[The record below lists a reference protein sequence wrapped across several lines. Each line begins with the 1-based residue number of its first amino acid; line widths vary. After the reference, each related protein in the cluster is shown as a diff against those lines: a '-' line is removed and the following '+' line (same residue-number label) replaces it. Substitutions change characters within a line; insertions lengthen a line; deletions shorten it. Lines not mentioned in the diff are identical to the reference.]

1 MNYKLYLGR
10 ISGIKL
16 FVHWTFLLLI
26 GWVIYSDIRSGL
38 DIESVLW
45 SLGFVFTIFGC
56 VTLHELGHSLMAQR
70 YHIRTRDITLLP
82 IGGVASLESIP
93 EKPKEELAVALA
105 GPAVNVIIVLI
116 LLPIIYLAHS
126 PATFEG
132 LEAISHSNF
141 LTSLLSVNISLVV
154 FNMIPAFPMD
164 GGRVLRALLGFK
176 LNHAKATIIA
186 ARIGQIIAVIFVVMG
201 FYGNSFLIFI
211 GIFIFMGAQTELKYA
226 QGTAVLNETTIG
238 EIMLSSFPRIAA
250 SGTIREAAQRLL
262 QEKTSNFLVIQNDH
276 PVGSLS
282 REGVL
287 KALGEGGETTLI
299 EHAMEKGLLY
309 LNATLS
315 IHQALKEMNSQQ
327 RSLALVTDQDH
338 VVGVIDPFLI
348 GKFLTNQSGRQK
360 N

>member
-26 GWVIYSDIRSGL
+26 GWVVYSDIRSGL
-38 DIESVLW
+38 DTESILW
-45 SLGFVFTIFGC
+45 SVGFVFTIFGC

-105 GPAVNVIIVLI
+105 GPAVNVIIALI
-116 LLPIIYLAHS
+116 LLPIIYLGHS

-132 LEAISHSNF
+132 LGNISHSNF

-176 LNHAKATIIA
+176 LNHTKATTIA
-186 ARIGQIIAVIFVVMG
+186 ARIGQVIAVIFVVVG

-226 QGTAVLNETTIG
+226 QGTAVLNETSIG
-238 EIMLSSFPRIAA
+238 EIMTSTFPRIA
-250 SGTIREAAQRLL
+250 STSTIREAAQRLL
-262 QEKTSNFLVIQNDH
+262 QEKTNSFLVIQNDL
-276 PVGSLS
+276 PLGSLS
-282 REGVL
+282 REEVL
-287 KALGEGGETTLI
+287 KALGDGGENTLV
-299 EHAMEKGLLY
+299 EQAMDKRLLY
-309 LNATLS
+309 LNAKLS
-315 IHQALKEMNSQQ
+315 IHQALKEMNTQQ
-327 RSLALVTDQDH
+327 RSLAMVTDQDH
-338 VVGVIDPFLI
+338 VVGVIDPHLIASFLM
-348 GKFLTNQSGRQK
+348 LQK
-360 N
+360 KSKS

>member
-16 FVHWTFLLLI
+16 YVHWTFLLLI

-38 DIESVLW
+38 DTENILW

-105 GPAVNVIIVLI
+105 GPAVNVIIALI
-116 LLPIIYLAHS
+116 LFPFIYLGQS
-126 PATFEG
+126 PTTFEG
-132 LEAISHSNF
+132 LGGINHSNF

-154 FNMIPAFPMD
+154 FNMITAFPMA

-176 LNHAKATIIA
+176 LNHTRATTIA
-186 ARIGQIIAVIFVVMG
+186 ARIGQVIAIIFVAVG

-211 GIFIFMGAQTELKYA
+211 GIFIFMGAQTEIKYA
-226 QGTAVLNETTIG
+226 QGTAVLNETSIG
-238 EIMLSSFPRIAA
+238 AIMLSTFPRIAVT
-250 SGTIREAAQRLL
+250 STIREAAQRLL
-262 QEKTSNFLVIQNDH
+262 EEKTTNFLVIQNDL
-276 PVGSLS
+276 PAGSLS
-282 REGVL
+282 KEGIL
-287 KALGEGGETTLI
+287 KALGERGESTLV
-299 EHAMEKGLLY
+299 EDAMDKRLLY
-309 LNATLS
+309 LNAKLS
-315 IHQALKEMNSQQ
+315 IHEALKEMNSQQ
-327 RSLALVTDQDH
+327 QTLAMVTDQNH
-338 VVGVIDPFLI
+338 VIGVIDAHRIAEFLMMQ
-348 GKFLTNQSGRQK
+348 KKHQS
-360 N
+360 

>member
-26 GWVIYSDIRSGL
+26 GWVVYSDIRSGL
-38 DIESVLW
+38 DTESILW
-45 SLGFVFTIFGC
+45 SVGFVFTIFGC

-93 EKPKEELAVALA
+93 EKPQEELAVALA
-105 GPAVNVIIVLI
+105 GPAVNVIIALI
-116 LLPIIYLAHS
+116 LLPIIYFGQS
-126 PATFEG
+126 TEVFEG
-132 LEAISHSNF
+132 LGSISHSNF

-176 LNHAKATIIA
+176 LNHTKATTIA
-186 ARIGQIIAVIFVVMG
+186 ARIGQIIAVIFVIVG

-250 SGTIREAAQRLL
+250 TGTIREAAQRLL
-262 QEKTSNFLVIQNDH
+262 QEKTNNFLVIQNDL

-287 KALGEGGETTLI
+287 KALGEGGETTLV
-299 EHAMEKGLLY
+299 EQAMEKSLLY
-309 LNATLS
+309 LNARLS

-338 VVGVIDPFLI
+338 VVGVIDPHLIASFLMTQ
-348 GKFLTNQSGRQK
+348 KKSQS
-360 N
+360 